1 MYMIIT
7 VKININTPGGKRLEN
22 ELRRFPEVVEFID
35 STAVSDAIS
44 EGYDSL
50 KDDFD
55 QIKNHFL
62 INSDTALGKKLIQ
75 KLESHPQ
82 LVKLEYPYPT
92 DENGIEI
99 ETISGT
105 ESAKHAFYKLGQ
117 KYNRTFDNKHTR

>member
-1 MYMIIT
+1 
-7 VKININTPGGKRLEN
+7 
-22 ELRRFPEVVEFID
+22 
-35 STAVSDAIS
+35 
-44 EGYDSL
+44 
-50 KDDFD
+50 
-55 QIKNHFL
+55 
-62 INSDTALGKKLIQ
+62 LGKKLIQ